1 CLQLGAAPPF
11 CCLSRESSKKKKER
25 EASEIPEWIDRCY
38 VTGSCIL
45 HSTRGWEQGGDGQS
59 SRRGHPC
66 SLSSSQKQGAGH
78 PSEKQQPDLFLVA
91 TFGFWAPHPGAGG
104 CSTTL
109 PPSFLPVD
117 HRTASSTTDSSQMTG
132 SCSAAQA
139 GLKLTIL
146 LPQPPGSLG
155 LRACSTLSYVE
166 DRSGCRGQ
174 ELQAQEAERN
184 AQKGAPSWEL
194 SGGRGSQSCAGPVP
208 GSLPDN
214 PQCQGLLKGP

>member
-1 CLQLGAAPPF
+1 MGTLGSMVWDPLEKPRSLCALLHLEVLLEVCTAKVLELELCSSPRGGWVLHHPPALFPPCGPQNRIQHHGQL
-11 CCLSRESSKKKKER
+11 
-25 EASEIPEWIDRCY
+25 
-38 VTGSCIL
+38 
-45 HSTRGWEQGGDGQS
+45 
-59 SRRGHPC
+59 
-66 SLSSSQKQGAGH
+66 
-78 PSEKQQPDLFLVA
+78 PD
-91 TFGFWAPHPGAGG
+91 
-104 CSTTL
+104 
-109 PPSFLPVD
+109 
-117 HRTASSTTDSSQMTG
+117 G

-194 SGGRGSQSCAGPVP
+194 PGGRGSQSCAGPVP